1 MRRSFKYTLIP
12 ATFCAVLALSACAAD
27 HAAPVHHLGTQLDS
41 TAGAVMVREGETL
54 WSVAQRYRL
63 SQRDIIDLNGLK
75 PPYHLSDGQRL
86 RLPPPMEYR
95 VGANDT
101 LTGIARM
108 YGVPSSKIA
117 QMNSVAAPYR
127 LQQGQVLRIPS
138 TVRRQ
143 QEQKRIVAE
152 TRQSIMPP
160 QPKFVVNTPPQ
171 STTTHNTTTIVRE
184 TPKPVVVSK
193 PPGTRAPAPV
203 KPVTTVSTVSR
214 QGFIWPVKG
223 KIISSYGPKAGHL
236 HNDGINIAAPRG
248 TAVAAAADGTVAYVG
263 DALAGY
269 GNLVLIR
276 HDNGMVT
283 AYAHLDRVTA
293 SKGARVRQGQAIGT
307 VGSTGTV
314 ANAQLHF
321 EIRKGIETLDPK
333 RYLS

>member
-1 MRRSFKYTLIP
+1 MRRSFKNMIFLP
-12 ATFCAVLALSACAAD
+12 ATFCAVLVLSSCAAE
-27 HAAPVHHLGTQLDS
+27 HAAPVHHLGTHLDS

-54 WSVAQRYRL
+54 WSIAQRYRL

-75 PPYHLSDGQRL
+75 PPYHLADGQRL

-117 QMNSVAAPYR
+117 QMNSVSAPYR

-138 TVRRQ
+138 TVKRQ
-143 QEQKRIVAE
+143 QEQKRIVAA
-152 TRQSIMPP
+152 TQKSIMPP
-160 QPKFVVNTPPQ
+160 QPKPVPNNTTPQ
-171 STTTHNTTTIVRE
+171 STTTVIRAA
-184 TPKPVVVSK
+184 PKPVVVSK
-193 PPGTRAPAPV
+193 PPSTRMPAPS
-203 KPVTTVSTVSR
+203 KPVTTVSKVSR

-223 KIISSYGPKAGHL
+223 KVISSYGPKAGHL

-263 DALAGY
+263 DALSGY
-269 GNLVLIR
+269 GNLVLLR

-283 AYAHLDRVTA
+283 AYAHLDRVTV
-293 SKGARVRQGQAIGT
+293 SKGMRVRQGQAIGT